1 MFSATTE
8 TSYKEKLEEIYHSL
22 ENLVQK
28 KDVKKDDI
36 IEHPNYVKELLRYII
51 TDLKRFRII
60 RGDDTLGGMVICETS
75 EQARR
80 LFAYF
85 DEIQNELNKDA
96 SSKSHFKVGLILYDS
111 DDKDTRENVITDFK
125 DNFKVDMLIVYNM
138 LLTGFDAPRLK
149 RLYFGRKLRDHNLL
163 QAITRVNRPYK
174 NNRYGYI
181 IDFAD
186 IKKNFDETN
195 AAYLAELNKFN
206 DPDEVGEGNEA
217 NIFAQVMEDPAELIQ
232 RMQKARQVL
241 FDYPLDNAE
250 EFSTE
255 ISTIEDKSVLLDLK
269 KALIEVRDC
278 CNIVRTFGDDDL
290 KAAFANFEISRLK
303 DILSEVQR
311 HINII
316 NQREAFADDD
326 ATRIMVNEA
335 MQDITFNFSKIGEE
349 ELKMVSGGEELN
361 EKLQRMVRKFAEN
374 IDPEDPEYITLR
386 EAFHARFH
394 EHGFTPQNMD
404 EFNSYSKAMDEILQ
418 KLAELQKKNA
428 VLLRRYNGDAK
439 FARVHKRIREENKKR
454 KSAGKPVMLSEY
466 DESIVTA
473 LMTIKSDID
482 RKVYDRNDI
491 LKKDAYFE
499 QTVMTEIKTGMDT
512 LGVVNSRE
520 DRVFIQSRITKQYL
534 EQYRE
539 TYPAA

>member
-1 MFSATTE
+1 M
-8 TSYKEKLEEIYHSL
+8 
-22 ENLVQK
+22 
-28 KDVKKDDI
+28 
-36 IEHPNYVKELLRYII
+36 
-51 TDLKRFRII
+51 
-60 RGDDTLGGMVICETS
+60 
-75 EQARR
+75 
-80 LFAYF
+80 FAYF

>member
-1 MFSATTE
+1 
-8 TSYKEKLEEIYHSL
+8 
-22 ENLVQK
+22 
-28 KDVKKDDI
+28 
-36 IEHPNYVKELLRYII
+36 
-51 TDLKRFRII
+51 
-60 RGDDTLGGMVICETS
+60 
-75 EQARR
+75 
-80 LFAYF
+80 
-85 DEIQNELNKDA
+85 
-96 SSKSHFKVGLILYDS
+96 
-111 DDKDTRENVITDFK
+111 
-125 DNFKVDMLIVYNM
+125 MLIVYNM
-138 LLTGFDAPRLK
+138 LLTVFDAPRLK

-349 ELKMVSGGEELN
+349 ELKMVSSGEELN